1 MSGKPGFARAAGA
14 ALIMG
19 WSLSG
24 CVGATIVGGALTA
37 TGISV
42 AQERSTRQ
50 ALTDTEIQLTID
62 NKLLN
67 ESYGLFADV
76 SSEVV
81 EGRVLLTG
89 SVPEPEQRIRAAEIV
104 WSTPDVVEL
113 INELT
118 VAGDGGVLSYGG
130 DVWISTQLRAKIL
143 GDKHISGVNYNIET
157 VNGVVHVIGVA
168 RNEAELERV
177 TRHASRI
184 DGVKEVVSHV
194 LLKHDERRAAG

>member
-1 MSGKPGFARAAGA
+1 MSGNFGLARATGA

-19 WSLSG
+19 WALSG

-67 ESYGLFADV
+67 EDYGLFADV
-76 SSEVV
+76 STEVV

-89 SVPEPEQRIRAAEIV
+89 SVPKPEQRIRAAELV

-118 VAGDGGVLSYGG
+118 VAEDSGALSYGG

-143 GDKHISGVNYNIET
+143 ADKHISGVNYNIET
-157 VNGVVHVIGVA
+157 VDGVVHVMGVA
-168 RNEAELERV
+168 RSEAELERV

-194 LLKHDERRAAG
+194 LLKHDDRRVAG